1 MAGDTDESAQVQ
13 GLLKEIERLRAQRN
27 ELREQL
33 STITETHTALE
44 KEHKALS
51 KRSAALEA
59 GADELAEMT
68 KRAESA
74 EASLASYRDESG
86 AHMAMLESGVA
97 RIDDAD
103 VRSFV
108 LSKYRSAVESS
119 GDKAPAFAD
128 WYGEFA
134 AESKVVA
141 PFRVEAPAAPAAPAA
156 AAPEAPAAP
165 AAPAKPGPEIQV
177 NVPTVQVP
185 RDTSRVAAPVPGPN
199 GHSHAE
205 TWQAA
210 QADPAA
216 FAKKFGITLHGR
228 LSK

>member
-1 MAGDTDESAQVQ
+1 
-13 GLLKEIERLRAQRN
+13 
-27 ELREQL
+27 
-33 STITETHTALE
+33 
-44 KEHKALS
+44 
-51 KRSAALEA
+51 
-59 GADELAEMT
+59 
-68 KRAESA
+68 
-74 EASLASYRDESG
+74 
-86 AHMAMLESGVA
+86 
-97 RIDDAD
+97 
-103 VRSFV
+103 V

-141 PFRVEAPAAPAAPAA
+141 PFRVEAPAAPAAATPAA
-156 AAPEAPAAP
+156 AASEAPAAP
-165 AAPAKPGPEIQV
+165 AAPAKPGPEVQV
-177 NVPTVQVP
+177 HVPTVQVP

-210 QADPAA
+210 QADPNA
-216 FAKKFGITLHGR
+216 FAAKYGIKLHGR